1 MTIETTRSIKCFWTG
16 YFQDDYRKQVAIVTE
31 NKSVVTTDGEEI
43 VAWVRRRGYN
53 ILTINEHDLK
63 TIHKSIQSQSQT
75 IKHTE
80 KKKRAQN
87 W

>member
-43 VAWVRRRGYN
+43 VA
-53 ILTINEHDLK
+53 
-63 TIHKSIQSQSQT
+63 
-75 IKHTE
+75 
-80 KKKRAQN
+80 
-87 W
+87 